1 MGSRRVKDRA
11 AVIARTESFVRER
24 FEGEASG
31 HDWWHVYRVWRTAVA
46 IGKIEQVDLDVVE
59 LAALLHDVADAKFH
73 AGDEEI
79 GSRTAAAWLRSLD
92 VDEPTVRHVARIIR
106 DMSFKE
112 AGVEPPLLTREGM
125 VVQDADRL
133 DALGAIGIA
142 RAFAYGGLRG
152 RVLYDP
158 ELAPAMHASVEAYRS
173 HQGSTI
179 NHFYEK
185 LLLLKDRMHTDA
197 GREIASERHGYMECF
212 VRAFL
217 AEWHGVA

>member
-1 MGSRRVKDRA
+1 VKDRA

-24 FEGEASG
+24 LEGEASG
-31 HDWWHVYRVWRTAVA
+31 HDWWHVYRVWRTSVA
-46 IGKIEQVDLDVVE
+46 IGSIEQVDLDVVE

-79 GSRTAAAWLRSLD
+79 GSGTAAVWLGSLD
-92 VDEPTVRHVARIIR
+92 VDEPTVSHVAQIIR
-106 DMSFKE
+106 DMSFKG
-112 AGVEPPLLTREGM
+112 AGVETPLLTREGM

-152 RVLYDP
+152 QVLYDP
-158 ELAPAMHASVEAYRS
+158 KLAPVTHATVEEYRS

-179 NHFYEK
+179 NHFFEK
-185 LLLLKDRMHTDA
+185 LLLLRARMHTETA
-197 GREIASERHGYMECF
+197 RGIASERHRLMECF
-212 VRAFL
+212 VNAFL
-217 AEWHGVA
+217 AEWRGEA